1 MVAVTAK
8 GGGGSRGTN
17 HGEIWEVCEDVP
29 LAIRQRSKLPK
40 AGIFLTFGVTL
51 YALFEIMYQRGF
63 DTDGRLVMSWY

>member
-1 MVAVTAK
+1 MAVEERTM
-8 GGGGSRGTN
+8 
-17 HGEIWEVCEDVP
+17 E
-29 LAIRQRSKLPK
+29 RSGKYVKMYHLLSDSVSK